1 MPFQSEKQRRF
12 LHANH
17 PEIAKRWEKEYA
29 HGGISNHFRKKF
41 FTGALA
47 DTQQGQAMSPGTSAS
62 GGLRHTPSGNGGG
75 GDGPPS
81 VVHVPTGPTLAEIA
95 AAKAKAEAEKR
106 RLEAEAKKKHV
117 IDFKDRQKKKVKLRS
132 KFDTPEWDTDL
143 TTFSLED
150 FKSTKT
156 LEDYYRQLDE
166 TDVPLSVFEKQH
178 MEVLENQ
185 NKLGF
190 EDEFKEKEGISNEK
204 LMYPPPG
211 NLAKVDKSQYNMLK
225 ALGQVG
231 NTGGSA
237 DEIKELVPAGTF
249 DSITDKEWDQIFSGK
264 KFKEIKQGAKG
275 GLARKN
281 YFHGGILDINESE
294 EIISDDGNDIE
305 LTAYN
310 AAFDDPNDLS
320 TGVKTLFQA
329 KNGGMT
335 IQGGVDN
342 WLGEQETVS
351 GVPIKWKSQPGAPET
366 ELAYITKAEKD
377 LILKKDLHGSLKDGP
392 NIGPSGVMSL
402 DSAGGSYG
410 SPGSG
415 TGRDS
420 PEGVGYAG
428 HKDPVAP
435 PAVRQK
441 QIKDLIDK
449 AEEEKYDSY
458 EQMLQDK
465 YPGQGVDAKELHYN
479 KRKNE
484 VILNKVRKDWEDI
497 KKSMDEKYKKK
508 AGKKLIEVAL
518 TGGLTLGL
526 SDIIGVMIDGFK
538 TNKAKNEFITEI
550 KNTIANFTELGLPTH
565 SPHTDTD
572 IQKLNQELLDLTQT
586 KDEDDDK
593 GDDGPTLPQV
603 VPVHEE
609 IEEYEG
615 TYAMSPWDRIKAN
628 QQKRAMLVEKGIIQE
643 NPIVDESVTDITME
657 ANKGGLANL
666 FRVKNQ

>member
-1 MPFQSEKQRRF
+1 M
-12 LHANH
+12 
-17 PEIAKRWEKEYA
+17 
-29 HGGISNHFRKKF
+29 
-41 FTGALA
+41 
-47 DTQQGQAMSPGTSAS
+47 
-62 GGLRHTPSGNGGG
+62 
-75 GDGPPS
+75 
-81 VVHVPTGPTLAEIA
+81 
-95 AAKAKAEAEKR
+95 
-106 RLEAEAKKKHV
+106 
-117 IDFKDRQKKKVKLRS
+117 
-132 KFDTPEWDTDL
+132 
-143 TTFSLED
+143 
-150 FKSTKT
+150 
-156 LEDYYRQLDE
+156 
-166 TDVPLSVFEKQH
+166 
-178 MEVLENQ
+178 
-185 NKLGF
+185 
-190 EDEFKEKEGISNEK
+190 
-204 LMYPPPG
+204 
-211 NLAKVDKSQYNMLK
+211 
-225 ALGQVG
+225 
-231 NTGGSA
+231 
-237 DEIKELVPAGTF
+237 
-249 DSITDKEWDQIFSGK
+249 
-264 KFKEIKQGAKG
+264 
-275 GLARKN
+275 
-281 YFHGGILDINESE
+281 
-294 EIISDDGNDIE
+294 
-305 LTAYN
+305 
-310 AAFDDPNDLS
+310 
-320 TGVKTLFQA
+320 
-329 KNGGMT
+329 
-335 IQGGVDN
+335 
-342 WLGEQETVS
+342 
-351 GVPIKWKSQPGAPET
+351 
-366 ELAYITKAEKD
+366 
-377 LILKKDLHGSLKDGP
+377 
-392 NIGPSGVMSL
+392 
-402 DSAGGSYG
+402 
-410 SPGSG
+410 
-415 TGRDS
+415 
-420 PEGVGYAG
+420 
-428 HKDPVAP
+428 
-435 PAVRQK
+435 RQK

-643 NPIVDESVTDITME
+643 NPIVDESVTDITMQ

>member
-29 HGGISNHFRKKF
+29 HGG
-41 FTGALA
+41 
-47 DTQQGQAMSPGTSAS
+47 
-62 GGLRHTPSGNGGG
+62 
-75 GDGPPS
+75 
-81 VVHVPTGPTLAEIA
+81 V
-95 AAKAKAEAEKR
+95 
-106 RLEAEAKKKHV
+106 
-117 IDFKDRQKKKVKLRS
+117 
-132 KFDTPEWDTDL
+132 
-143 TTFSLED
+143 
-150 FKSTKT
+150 
-156 LEDYYRQLDE
+156 
-166 TDVPLSVFEKQH
+166 
-178 MEVLENQ
+178 
-185 NKLGF
+185 
-190 EDEFKEKEGISNEK
+190 
-204 LMYPPPG
+204 
-211 NLAKVDKSQYNMLK
+211 
-225 ALGQVG
+225 
-231 NTGGSA
+231 
-237 DEIKELVPAGTF
+237 
-249 DSITDKEWDQIFSGK
+249 
-264 KFKEIKQGAKG
+264 
-275 GLARKN
+275 
-281 YFHGGILDINESE
+281 LDINASE

-310 AAFDDPNDLS
+310 ADFDDPNDLS
-320 TGVKTLFQA
+320 TGVKTLFRA

-351 GVPIKWKSQPGAPET
+351 DIPIKWKSQPGAPDT

-420 PEGVGYAG
+420 PGGVGYAG
-428 HKDPVAP
+428 HTGPVAP

-449 AEEEKYDSY
+449 ADEEKYDTDLVGMSDEEKY
-458 EQMLQDK
+458 AARRNMIKEKYTSTSKKRSRALTTNYNTEKARLEKKLQRSLLWILGPAVLFSAPVTIKDFVGIDWK
-465 YPGQGVDAKELHYN
+465 NKKLSGPLKTAMTLDQLKKDHIKSLTDIKDSLLEGVDINNPNEMKNLDDTAFPDVMKEL
-479 KRKNE
+479 K
-484 VILNKVRKDWEDI
+484 
-497 KKSMDEKYKKK
+497 
-508 AGKKLIEVAL
+508 
-518 TGGLTLGL
+518 
-526 SDIIGVMIDGFK
+526 
-538 TNKAKNEFITEI
+538 
-550 KNTIANFTELGLPTH
+550 
-565 SPHTDTD
+565 
-572 IQKLNQELLDLTQT
+572 DLTKP
-586 KDEDDDK
+586 KDEDDDT
-593 GDDGPTLPQV
+593 GDDGPEVPQV

-615 TYAMSPWDRIKAN
+615 TYAMSPWERIKAN

-643 NPIVDESVTDITME
+643 DNPIVGESVTDITMQ